1 MSEWAGWISRVATRT
16 DDFFELVGQLPE
28 VERTDWARWSTFKV
42 RGHPFG
48 YLWERT
54 QTVGLKQTLSEQLAL
69 VAERPETFEIQF
81 TAGQFGWVVVYLER
95 VDRTELAELTTRPG
109 RLTAPDTLVQSTHEL
124 PQCSRPADR
133 PLSRR

>member
-1 MSEWAGWISRVATRT
+1 MATRT
-16 DDFFELVGQLPE
+16 DDFFELVDQLPE
-28 VERTDWARWSTFKV
+28 VERTDSARWSTFTV

-69 VAERPETFEIQF
+69 VAERPEAFEIQF

-95 VDRTELAELTTRPG
+95 VERTELAELTYEAW
-109 RLTAPDTLVQSTHEL
+109 RLTAPDTLVRSTNRL
-124 PQCSRPADR
+124 PR
-133 PLSRR
+133 